1 MQSGGSRPLISDD
14 AKELVVSVTDAGG
27 YLCVVLVM
35 VKVVCSQGFLKICVT
50 FLSKNYNPDSYKAS
64 TE

>member
-27 YLCVVLVM
+27 YLCVVLV
-35 VKVVCSQGFLKICVT
+35 KVVCSQGFMKICVT
-50 FLSKNYNPDSYKAS
+50 FLPKNYNPDSYKAS